1 MLRFPFLLPLLLVS
15 CLAGPLRAA
24 TLEGQ
29 SFSERVSVAGSELR
43 LNGLGL
49 RAVSIIKAYVVALYL
64 PQPAASDQAVL
75 SARGAKRLEI
85 RMLRRAGAAD
95 FKRALLSGLR
105 KNLAPEELA
114 RMQEPMAQLE
124 SGIDAIGTVH
134 KGDVVALDFDPQ
146 RGLLLGL
153 NGREQ
158 GASIGGADFYAA
170 VLRIFVGERP
180 VDEQLKRSLLGQ
192 ALPR

>member
-1 MLRFPFLLPLLLVS
+1 MLRFPFLFPLLLVS
-15 CLAGPLRAA
+15 CLAAPLRAA

-64 PQPAASDQAVL
+64 PKPATSDQAVL
-75 SARGAKRLEI
+75 AIRGAKRLEI
-85 RMLRRAGAAD
+85 RMLRRAGATD

-114 RMQEPMAQLE
+114 RLQEPMAQLE

-192 ALPR
+192 PAPG